1 MLFTSPEFLFAFL
14 PLFLILYFLAAEK
27 FRNSVLFASSLFF
40 YFTTSGELTLVLLFS
55 VVVNF
60 LIARQL
66 EKSQDKARNIWLI
79 TGIILNLIPLLYY
92 KYAAFFI
99 AALDQILEPLGGKF
113 ALPVPHPAL
122 PIGISFFTFQ
132 ALSYLADVATRRF
145 QAVPNLIDFGMYHAC
160 FPQLIAGPIVRYDEI
175 KAQIAKRTYPLDE
188 IFAGAVRFC
197 FGFGK
202 KVIFADTMGKVA
214 DTVFHTPHEA
224 LTWAP
229 AWIGMIAY
237 TLQIYFDFSGY
248 SDMAIGIGQ
257 ILGFTYPENFNQ
269 PYRSRSVTEFWRRWH
284 MTLSRWFRDY
294 VYIPLGGNRGSAS
307 RTYLNLLI
315 VFLLCGLWHGR
326 LTRSSYGAYGT
337 EGC

>member
-1 MLFTSPEFLFAFL
+1 MT
-14 PLFLILYFLAAEK
+14 EK
-27 FRNSVLFASSLFF
+27 
-40 YFTTSGELTLVLLFS
+40 
-55 VVVNF
+55 
-60 LIARQL
+60 I
-66 EKSQDKARNIWLI
+66 KM
-79 TGIILNLIPLLYY
+79 NLQCPM
-92 KYAAFFI
+92 
-99 AALDQILEPLGGKF
+99 PKF
-113 ALPVPHPAL
+113 
-122 PIGISFFTFQ
+122 
-132 ALSYLADVATRRF
+132 
-145 QAVPNLIDFGMYHAC
+145 DF
-160 FPQLIAGPIVRYDEI
+160 
-175 KAQIAKRTYPLDE
+175 DE